1 MKLTKF
7 AIIVIFV
14 ALILSLSVKATF
26 AQSEIIEAAGKLMI
40 WQFEAI
46 KNKDYK
52 NFIEHGNK
60 AFKEMMDEFSF
71 DSIVMQRRSKL
82 IKGYRLEYIGAIRRL
97 GMKEHLWRV
106 HITDYK
112 YELLGSLSLSHGKVV
127 GFDLY

>member
-1 MKLTKF
+1 MKQKKI
-7 AIIVIFV
+7 AITIIFLV
-14 ALILSLSVKATF
+14 LILSLSVKTTF
-26 AQSEIIEAAGKLMI
+26 AQNETIEAAGKLMI
-40 WQFEAI
+40 WQFGAI
-46 KNKDYK
+46 IDKDYK
-52 NFIEHGNK
+52 KFIEHGNK

-112 YELLGSLSLSHGKVV
+112 YELLGSLSLSHGRVV

>member
-1 MKLTKF
+1 MKLKEF
-7 AIIVIFV
+7 AITVILV
-14 ALILSLSVKATF
+14 ALILSLSVKTTF
-26 AQSEIIEAAGKLMI
+26 AQNETIEAAGKLMI

-46 KNKDYK
+46 KDKDYK
-52 NFIEHGNK
+52 KFIEHGNK

-82 IKGYRLEYIGAIRRL
+82 IKGYRLDFIGVIKRL

-106 HITDYK
+106 NLTDYK
-112 YELLGSLSLSHGKVV
+112 YELLGSLSLSHGRVV

>member
-1 MKLTKF
+1 MKQKKF
-7 AIIVIFV
+7 VITVIFV
-14 ALILSLSVKATF
+14 ALILSLSVKTTF
-26 AQSEIIEAAGKLMI
+26 AQNETIEAAGKLMI

-46 KNKDYK
+46 KDKDYK
-52 NFIEHGNK
+52 KFIEHGNK

-71 DSIVMQRRSKL
+71 DSIVMQRRTKL

-112 YELLGSLSLSHGKVV
+112 YELLGSISLSHGRVV

>member
-1 MKLTKF
+1 MKLKKL
-7 AIIVIFV
+7 AITVIFV
-14 ALILSLSVKATF
+14 ALILSLSVKTNS
-26 AQSEIIEAAGKLMI
+26 AQNETIEAAGKSMV

-46 KNKDYK
+46 KDKNYK
-52 NFIEHGNK
+52 KFIEHGNK

-112 YELLGSLSLSHGKVV
+112 YELLGSLSLSHGRVV

>member
-1 MKLTKF
+1 MKLKKV
-7 AIIVIFV
+7 AITIIFV
-14 ALILSLSVKATF
+14 TLIFSLSVKTTF
-26 AQSEIIEAAGKLMI
+26 AQNETIEAAGKLMI

-46 KNKDYK
+46 KDKDYK
-52 NFIEHGNK
+52 KFIEHGNK

-106 HITDYK
+106 HIIDYK
-112 YELLGSLSLSHGKVV
+112 YELLGSLSLSHGRVV
-127 GFDLY
+127 GFELH

>member
-1 MKLTKF
+1 MKFKKI
-7 AIIVIFV
+7 AISVIFF
-14 ALILSLSVKATF
+14 ALVLSLSVKTAF
-26 AQSEIIEAAGKLMI
+26 AQNETIGAAEKLMI

-46 KNKDYK
+46 KDKDYK
-52 NFIEHGNK
+52 KFIEHGNK

-82 IKGYRLEYIGAIRRL
+82 IKGYRLEYFGAIRRL

-106 HITDYK
+106 HITGYK
-112 YELLGSLSLSHGKVV
+112 YELLGSLSLSHGTVV

>member
-1 MKLTKF
+1 MKLKKI
-7 AIIVIFV
+7 AITIIFV
-14 ALILSLSVKATF
+14 ALILSLSVKTTS
-26 AQSEIIEAAGKLMI
+26 AQNETIEAAGKSMV

-46 KNKDYK
+46 KDKNYK
-52 NFIEHGNK
+52 KFIEHGNK

-112 YELLGSLSLSHGKVV
+112 YELLGSLSLSHGRVV

>member
-1 MKLTKF
+1 MKQKKI
-7 AIIVIFV
+7 AITIIFLV
-14 ALILSLSVKATF
+14 LILSLSVKTTF
-26 AQSEIIEAAGKLMI
+26 AQNETIEAAGKLMI

-46 KNKDYK
+46 KDKDYK
-52 NFIEHGNK
+52 KFIQHGNK
-60 AFKEMMDEFSF
+60 AFKEIMDEFSF

-112 YELLGSLSLSHGKVV
+112 YELLGSLSLSHGRVV
-127 GFDLY
+127 GFDLH